1 MFGWLATFGAS
12 RREHP
17 STVQTRW
24 FHLGPQALA
33 RTLPALGSVLHLP
46 RLRYVP
52 HLAHLPRGVIAGDA
66 LVAPLLATRL
76 VGAGSAVT
84 ADGPREWL
92 QYVDASG
99 VCLARTYLL
108 PDTDYLGWDALLAE
122 GEPVDAD
129 QCAPVERGFIAAQAR
144 VIRFEA
150 TVVGGLRLLRS
161 TRACAVS
168 PMGRSL
174 AGSIAQAQSV
184 AYL

>member
-1 MFGWLATFGAS
+1 MFGWLATFGAP

-17 STVQTRW
+17 SAVQTRW
-24 FHLGPQALA
+24 LRLGPQALA
-33 RTLPALGSVLHLP
+33 RTLPTLGSVLHLP
-46 RLRYVP
+46 RLRCAP
-52 HLAHLPRGVIAGDA
+52 CLTHLPRGVIAGDA

-92 QYVDASG
+92 EYVDASG
-99 VCLARTYLL
+99 ICLARTYLL

-122 GEPVDAD
+122 GEPIGAD
-129 QCAPVERGFIAAQAR
+129 EWTPVEQGFTAAQAR
-144 VIRFEA
+144 VIRFD
-150 TVVGGLRLLRS
+150 TNIVGGLRLLRS
-161 TRACAVS
+161 TGACTVS

>member
-1 MFGWLATFGAS
+1 MFGWLATFGAP

-24 FHLGPQALA
+24 LRLGPQALA
-33 RTLPALGSVLHLP
+33 RTLPTLGSVLHLP
-46 RLRYVP
+46 RLRYAP
-52 HLAHLPRGVIAGDA
+52 CLSHLPRGVIAGDA

-92 QYVDASG
+92 EYVDASG
-99 VCLARTYLL
+99 ICVARTYLL

-122 GEPVDAD
+122 GEPLDTD
-129 QCAPVERGFIAAQAR
+129 EWTPGEQGFTAAQAR
-144 VIRFEA
+144 VIRFD
-150 TVVGGLRLLRS
+150 TSLVGGLRLLRS
-161 TRACAVS
+161 TGACAVS

-174 AGSIAQAQSV
+174 ADSIAQAESV